1 MSSIDDKT
9 IAIARVYSEA
19 LLSLARSQGREEGFH
34 QELHELVDLQER
46 DPAVADLLNNPL
58 IEPRRRR
65 ASLER
70 AFRNR
75 ASDLLVDTLQV
86 LNTKG
91 RLRLLPAIAHTYE
104 EALDQLEARVDVR
117 LVSAI
122 PLTDLHREQ
131 IRSAIHR
138 STGQQARLSERVDPS
153 LLGGMVIQIGDRK
166 ADASVT
172 TQLRV
177 LSDAL
182 MARASRQI
190 LSGAH
195 VE

>member
-34 QELHELVDLQER
+34 HELLELVELQER

-58 IEPRRRR
+58 IEPQRRR

-91 RLRLLPAIAHTYE
+91 RLGFLPAIAHTYE
-104 EALDQLEARVDVR
+104 EALDRLEARVDVR

-122 PLTDLHREQ
+122 PLTELHRQ
-131 IRSAIHR
+131 QVRSAIHR